1 MAYKTTIV
9 NKETRIV
16 FTRIK
21 TEYHT
26 DILTSSAGIVGL
38 GVEPESILQII
49 PYYYAN
55 TKGGSPANDISITIR
70 ANADITQAILTAKT
84 LTGTV
89 LANKYITYRLIYFNY

>member
-1 MAYKTTIV
+1 MVYKTTIV
-9 NKETRIV
+9 NKETQII

-49 PYYYAN
+49 PYFYTN
-55 TKGGSPANDISITIR
+55 TKGSSSLDNDISITIR
-70 ANADITQAILTAKT
+70 TNANVTQAILTAKT

-89 LANKYITYRLIYFNY
+89 LANKYITYRLIYFT